1 MADVW
6 AEFIQSQHTSKH
18 STQSAALEDSASAL
32 IQRLEE
38 FGSRSSVRALAERL
52 AAEEAAPDATSPP
65 QPGAA
70 RRHVAA
76 AAVAARRRTRL
87 VAARRR
93 IAATR
98 VRGVGGLVVHGGP
111 DGLRGGR
118 PALPRLARAA

>member
-52 AAEEAAPDATSPP
+52 AAEEAAPDA
-65 QPGAA
+65 A
-70 RRHVAA
+70 VAA
-76 AAVAARRRTRL
+76 AAVAARRRKGL

-118 PALPRLARAA
+118 PAVPRLARAA

>member
-52 AAEEAAPDATSPP
+52 AAEEGLRCVSGVLSPHALSAT
-65 QPGAA
+65 
-70 RRHVAA
+70 VAA
-76 AAVAARRRTRL
+76 T
-87 VAARRR
+87 
-93 IAATR
+93 
-98 VRGVGGLVVHGGP
+98 GGP
-111 DGLRGGR
+111 PRSIWAIGAWKDGLFEV
-118 PALPRLARAA
+118 